1 MANAHRM
8 SCRERLDGEKTHS
21 RCFSETA
28 FKMLKGDTF
37 TPHSDTSNY
46 TWDLYFTS
54 DDFIRFYGYRY
65 YGRSVRP
72 VRDAD

>member
-1 MANAHRM
+1 
-8 SCRERLDGEKTHS
+8 
-21 RCFSETA
+21 
-28 FKMLKGDTF
+28 MLKGDTF